1 MKILILEDNT
11 TDADL
16 CKRAIAN
23 TIDHCTIDLAQTIA
37 EAKKLI
43 RTDTC
48 YDVALLDINLPDGN
62 GLELLSEIREK
73 ELDTA
78 VVIFTDQGNEELAV
92 SALKAGADD
101 YIPKKQ
107 GFIAELPRVINL
119 AISNFRQNQKHQ
131 TEIIKVIYIE
141 HNPVDVDLTLRHL
154 KKYAPNVSVEI
165 ISTAEDALKIL
176 PVAASEKYNG
186 HYHLM
191 MLDYRL
197 PGMSAFDF
205 IKIIRQERMIEIPII
220 IISGQ
225 GDEEI
230 AVQAMKLGANNY
242 ITKNENYLFKLPL
255 LINNA
260 YKQCELI
267 RKQTELTTSELKYRL
282 LAENSRDVIF
292 TLNKELKFTYSSPAV
307 KQLSGYDPEEIIS
320 QQISEVMTPESF
332 EMAAEMIDEYLTYYS
347 EKLNEL
353 LPERTIELELTR
365 KDGSTVWTEVKVSMM
380 KDDKGEISG
389 IVGVSRDISK
399 RRAAT
404 EELRKLSRAVEQS
417 PESIFITNTLG
428 DIEFCNPAVSVVTGY
443 SKEEVIGNNPRIF
456 GSGTTVKEVYK
467 AIWETIASGKIW
479 EGEFQNKKKNGDLY
493 WEAASI
499 SPVVDHS
506 GKITHYLAIKKDITE
521 QKKMT
526 VELIKAK
533 EKAQE
538 SDRLKSA
545 FLANMSHE
553 IRTPMNGILGFAT
566 LLKEPGLSGQKQQV
580 YIRVIEKS
588 GARMLNIINDI
599 VDISKIEAG
608 LMKVYWQETNINEQI
623 EFVYAFFNP
632 EVEAK
637 GMKLSFSNSLP
648 NEKAVIYSD
657 PEKLYSILSNLIK
670 NAVKFTHTG
679 TIEFGYVI
687 KEGFLEFFVKDSGVG
702 IPKDRQK
709 AIFERFIQADI
720 EDKNAYQGAGLGLS
734 ISKAFIEM
742 LGGKIWVESIE
753 GQGSSFYFTLP
764 YHTEIYPENNFRNES
779 SSPIEIEP
787 KTHLKILIAEDD
799 EASET
804 LISLAVYKFAK
815 KIIHARTGLEAVEAC
830 QNHQD
835 IDLVLMDIM
844 LPEMDGY
851 EATRQIRK
859 FNSQVVIIA
868 QTAYALEGDKEKALA
883 AGCTDYITKPTKT
896 VELQQM
902 IVKYF
907 K

>member
-16 CKRAIAN
+16 CKRAIDNA
-23 TIDHCTIDLAQTIA
+23 IDHCTIDLARTIA

-107 GFIAELPRVINL
+107 GFIAELPHVINL
-119 AISNFRQNQKHQ
+119 AILNFRQNQKQQ

-154 KKYAPNVSVEI
+154 KKYAPNVRIDI
-165 ISTAEDALKIL
+165 ISTAENALKLL
-176 PVAASEKYNG
+176 PIAAGEKYNDP
-186 HYHLM
+186 YHLM
-191 MLDYRL
+191 LLDYGL

-205 IKIIRQERMIEIPII
+205 IKIIRQERMIQLPII
-220 IISGQ
+220 IITGQ

-230 AVQAMKLGANNY
+230 AVQALKLGANNY

-255 LINNA
+255 LIKNA
-260 YKQCELI
+260 
-267 RKQTELTTSELKYRL
+267 
-282 LAENSRDVIF
+282 
-292 TLNKELKFTYSSPAV
+292 
-307 KQLSGYDPEEIIS
+307 
-320 QQISEVMTPESF
+320 
-332 EMAAEMIDEYLTYYS
+332 
-347 EKLNEL
+347 
-353 LPERTIELELTR
+353 
-365 KDGSTVWTEVKVSMM
+365 
-380 KDDKGEISG
+380 
-389 IVGVSRDISK
+389 
-399 RRAAT
+399 
-404 EELRKLSRAVEQS
+404 
-417 PESIFITNTLG
+417 
-428 DIEFCNPAVSVVTGY
+428 
-443 SKEEVIGNNPRIF
+443 
-456 GSGTTVKEVYK
+456 
-467 AIWETIASGKIW
+467 
-479 EGEFQNKKKNGDLY
+479 FQ
-493 WEAASI
+493 
-499 SPVVDHS
+499 
-506 GKITHYLAIKKDITE
+506 ITE

-526 VELIKAK
+526 VELLEALK
-533 EKAQE
+533 KAQE

-553 IRTPMNGILGFAT
+553 IRTPMNGILGFAE
-566 LLKEPGLSGQKQQV
+566 LLKEPGLSGQEQQV

-608 LMKVYWQETNINEQI
+608 LMKIYWQETNINEQI
-623 EFVYAFFNP
+623 EFVYDFFKP
-632 EVEAK
+632 EVEEK
-637 GMKLSFSNSLP
+637 GIKLSFSNSLP
-648 NEKAVIYSD
+648 NEEAVIHSD

-687 KEGFLEFFVKDSGVG
+687 REGFLEFFVKDSGVG

-742 LGGKIWVESIE
+742 LGGKIWVESTD
-753 GQGSSFYFTLP
+753 GKGSSFYFTLP
-764 YHTEIYPENNFRNES
+764 YNTEIHLENNFNNDS
-779 SSPIEIEP
+779 SSPVEIEP
-787 KTHLKILIAEDD
+787 KYQLKILIAEDD
-799 EASET
+799 EASEM
-804 LISLAVYKFAK
+804 LVSMAVQKFAK
-815 KIIHARTGLEAVEAC
+815 EIILARTGLEAVEAC

-859 FNSQVVIIA
+859 FNNQVVIIA
-868 QTAYALEGDKEKALA
+868 QTACALEGDKEKALA